1 MTGTEHRAG
10 AAVEGTDANDL
21 VAELRQLAGPD
32 PAGVRQVVAEVLAAL
47 DRAAGGAL
55 RDQLPE
61 AIRRDV
67 ADAESAGP
75 DAGEMPVGFG
85 SGPVSVSDM
94 SVATRE

>member
-1 MTGTEHRAG
+1 MTGTEHPAG
-10 AAVEGTDANDL
+10 VAAEGTDASDL
-21 VAELRQLAGPD
+21 VAELRQLAGAD

-47 DRAAGGAL
+47 DRAAGGVL

-67 ADAESAGP
+67 ADAESAGSDRATVIAP
-75 DAGEMPVGFG
+75 DV
-85 SGPVSVSDM
+85 